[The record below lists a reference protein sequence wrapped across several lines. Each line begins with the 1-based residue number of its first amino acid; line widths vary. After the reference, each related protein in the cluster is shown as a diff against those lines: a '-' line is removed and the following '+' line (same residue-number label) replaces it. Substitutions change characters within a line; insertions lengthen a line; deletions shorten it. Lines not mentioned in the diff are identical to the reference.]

1 MKGHSRITDL
11 EENERVAVLTAED
24 ASMLPSAPDD
34 APDPV
39 EGSRA
44 EVAPPRQSTGVEFF
58 FVVSICLMY
67 LAAWGVTEFLK
78 LPGNSFERA
87 EILFTCFVCFNCMSA
102 YLAWKG
108 AWWVPTRGLVH
119 EISRTIA
126 AALSC
131 AAIANSTDLV
141 LWLGFDRPLK
151 DSIVPHFFF
160 LLAILLATSGMFK
173 VARLWRIRFG
183 SSAALIY
190 TGVLTLF
197 GVIMYSSGIMESGS
211 NVLAKSNA
219 RDVLSHLLYA
229 VLNSFVSTLALINWI
244 HSRGRLSQGIRLV
257 SLGTFLLS
265 LGCILF
271 AIVSAKHPVYLVA
284 AHPVHLI
291 LGVAYMLIGLGVYRI
306 GLTVLGAIDLTDEK
320 FPPVSPLIEMFGE
333 SDGWKLY
340 NRVLMRIRA
349 SEQRLDRSLRE
360 NREKTESISA
370 LEHTLL
376 TETKMREE
384 LRLAKEKA
392 EAASAAKTQFLTMMS
407 HELRTPLTAIL
418 GYSGLLADPPT
429 KDLNPADFGGR
440 IKASALHLQQLIE
453 TLLDFSSIE
462 SGKFRYR
469 PKTFPLIEI
478 VEFAQN
484 LGETLAKSK
493 GVSFLANAPT
503 DPVMLHSDPVM
514 FRQILTNVLAN
525 AFKFTEAGEVRL
537 DVTTTETTVRFRV
550 SDTGIG
556 IPESEQ
562 ERVFEPFFQVSRGNT
577 RSFGGVGLGLS
588 IVKHLIGILQ
598 GTLTLESRP
607 REGTSITC
615 ELPREMRCP
624 NPQDAGGRPSS
635 PG

>member
-1 MKGHSRITDL
+1 MKGHPRITDL
-11 EENERVAVLTAED
+11 EDKERVAVLTAEE
-24 ASMLPSAPDD
+24 ASMLDSEADGSDGVADLPKRCEDTRAP
-34 APDPV
+34 A
-39 EGSRA
+39 SRQVPA
-44 EVAPPRQSTGVEFF
+44 AGIEFF
-58 FVVSICLMY
+58 FVVSVCLMY
-67 LAAWGVTEFLK
+67 LAAWGVTEVLE

-102 YLAWKG
+102 YMAWKG

-131 AAIANSTDLV
+131 AAIANTTDLV
-141 LWLGFDRPLK
+141 LWLGLGRTLK
-151 DSIVPHFFF
+151 DSNIPHLFFI
-160 LLAILLATSGMFK
+160 LAILLATSGMFK
-173 VARLWRIRFG
+173 VARLWRVRFG
-183 SSAALIY
+183 GGTALIY
-190 TGVLTLF
+190 AGVLALF
-197 GVIMYSSGIMESGS
+197 GALMYFSGITEAGSGL
-211 NVLAKSNA
+211 LAKPNV

-229 VLNSFVSTLALINWI
+229 VLNSFVATLALINWI
-244 HSRGRLSQGIRLV
+244 HSRGRLSQGIRFV
-257 SLGTFLLS
+257 SLGAFLLS

-271 AIVSAKHPVYLVA
+271 AIISAKHPVYLVVS
-284 AHPVHLI
+284 HPVHLV

-306 GLTVLGAIDLTDEK
+306 GLTVLDTIDITDEK
-320 FPPVSPLIEMFGE
+320 FPPVSPLIELFGE
-333 SDGWKLY
+333 NDGWKLY
-340 NRVLMRIRA
+340 NRVLTRIRA
-349 SEQRLDRSLRE
+349 SEQRLGRSLRE

-376 TETKMREE
+376 TETKMLEE

-418 GYSGLLADPPT
+418 GYSSLLAAPPA
-429 KDLNPADFGGR
+429 KGLDPADFGGR
-440 IKASALHLQQLIE
+440 IKASAQHLQQLIE
-453 TLLDFSSIE
+453 TILDFSSIE

-469 PKTFPLIEI
+469 PKAFPLIEI

-484 LGETLAKSK
+484 MGETLSKSK
-493 GVSFLANAPT
+493 GVSFLAHYPT
-503 DPVMLHSDPVM
+503 DAVMMQSDPVM
-514 FRQILTNVLAN
+514 VRQILTNLLAN

-537 DVTTTETTVRFRV
+537 DVATTDTMVRFWI

-588 IVKHLIGILQ
+588 IVKHLTAILG
-598 GTLTLESRP
+598 GTVSLESRWG
-607 REGTSITC
+607 EGTRITC
-615 ELPREMRCP
+615 ELPREVR
-624 NPQDAGGRPSS
+624 
-635 PG
+635 